1 VEQLFPFTVG
11 FGKPGAPVTSKTQ
24 QMLLNKLV
32 RLASSP
38 DNIIPGHDSTV
49 LHPLTGRCRLN
60 LTFRKALV

>member
-1 VEQLFPFTVG
+1 VLESVSGMLEG
-11 FGKPGAPVTSKTQ
+11 FET
-24 QMLLNKLV
+24 MV

>member
-1 VEQLFPFTVG
+1 MLESVSDMLEG
-11 FGKPGAPVTSKTQ
+11 FET
-24 QMLLNKLV
+24 MV

-38 DNIIPGHDSTV
+38 DHIIPRHDSTV

>member
-1 VEQLFPFTVG
+1 MLEG
-11 FGKPGAPVTSKTQ
+11 FET
-24 QMLLNKLV
+24 MV